1 MPELLDETSS
11 IESTTVG
18 IYRTA
23 ATVKGGRRFSFGAL
37 VVVGDRRGRVG
48 IGYAKANQVP
58 QAIEKAQKEG
68 RRKLHAVTLQNRTIP
83 HTVTGRFGA
92 CIVRLVPA
100 SPGTGVIAGASVR
113 ALLELA
119 GVKDCLTK
127 RYGSSNPKNLVKAT
141 MAAMEALRSRDSVQ
155 SLRGVE
161 LEATEVED
169 AIQRGEVFMTTAAS
183 GEKAAAP
190 VNTVGDDRR
199 GGRRGGPGGRRGGSR
214 GGGGGGGG
222 YGGGR
227 GGGGGGGSSS
237 GSGSAPASASD
248 SGAAASPSA
257 GDSTPPTSPT
267 PGTSA

>member
-1 MPELLDETSS
+1 MPEMLDETSS

-37 VVVGDRRGRVG
+37 VVVGDRRGRIG

-68 RRKLHAVTLQNRTIP
+68 RRKLHSVTLQNRTIP
-83 HTVTGRFGA
+83 HAVTGRFGA
-92 CIVRLVPA
+92 CIVKLVPA

-141 MAAMEALRSRDSVQ
+141 MAAMESLRSRDTVQ

-161 LEATEVED
+161 LDPTEVEV
-169 AIQRGEVFMTTAAS
+169 AIRRGEAFMTAAPT

-199 GGRRGGPGGRRGGSR
+199 GGRRGGGGGRRGPR

-222 YGGGR
+222 YGGG
-227 GGGGGGGSSS
+227 GGGGGGYGGGSSGAPS
-237 GSGSAPASASD
+237 STPAAAPASAPPAGD
-248 SGAAASPSA
+248 AASSGDASA
-257 GDSTPPTSPT
+257 N
-267 PGTSA
+267 